1 MLGVEYGFGA
11 GRDQGEEDR
20 DVVEAVMLPLEEA
33 GDVGRTQSRVSG
45 SDVSSPSSRRAACQ
59 AVSPA
64 SRLPVTIRQVAAIKP
79 IRSKAEQEKAV
90 ATGPIRTGDVAVDD
104 ADDGWTGPLEPGRP
118 GMLTS

>member
-1 MLGVEYGFGA
+1 
-11 GRDQGEEDR
+11 
-20 DVVEAVMLPLEEA
+20 MLPLEEA